1 VQAGATGKNDR
12 RERRKLVDKEE
23 LYARDISGA
32 QWRKSSKSL
41 IICVEVAEIGGG
53 AVALRDSKN
62 PDRADIR
69 FTPDEWA
76 AFREG
81 VRDGEFG

>member
-1 VQAGATGKNDR
+1 MEKY
-12 RERRKLVDKEE
+12 E

-32 QWRKSSKSL
+32 RWRKSSHSL
-41 IICVEVAEIGGG
+41 LICVEVAELGGG

-62 PDRADIR
+62 PGLAALR
-69 FTPDEWA
+69 FTAEEWA

-81 VRDGEFG
+81 VRTGEF